1 MLLPQ
6 PVKAALRKVMQRFVR
21 ILFPAQLPAHNC
33 IHRYR
38 QLVLKRRFPMLKQ
51 SLLVLL
57 AASVISIAA
66 PIAAAQ
72 SPNTQ
77 PSAQGNGGSHHGP
90 PASVTAVPTLFTF
103 ALNVAV
109 WEPDNA
115 RAVFSPVEPPI
126 MSD

>member
-90 PASVTAVPTLFTF
+90 PDPAQRTHELTRKLKLTTPPTTKK
-103 ALNVAV
+103 
-109 WEPDNA
+109 PKKHT
-115 RAVFSPVEPPI
+115 SP
-126 MSD
+126 